1 MAFLGRRRPFP
12 PIIKTMIQYGP
23 PPEALG
29 RALVVS
35 AVALA
40 TADRAYFVKKPAT
53 IIYGK
58 YLSGAVVPGPIGK
71 QKIVTFE
78 SVRRAARRATD
89 IFIPFIQTIR
99 PPDRI
104 KIPPLVQTDPRAP
117 ERQRVHN
124 DYVAAILNSLITQRE
139 LIRVPGQ
146 LARGDWKLGYV
157 PTTPGNWDSPA
168 PTTVE
173 DALDRLGGEVT
184 SLTTVDGG
192 TWS

>member
-1 MAFLGRRRPFP
+1 MAHLGRRQPFA
-12 PIIKTMIQYGP
+12 PIINTMIQYGP
-23 PPEALG
+23 PETSLA
-29 RALVVS
+29 RTVMVS
-35 AVALA
+35 TVSLA
-40 TADRAYFVKKPAT
+40 TADRSYFIKKPAT
-53 IIYGK
+53 IIIGK

-78 SVRRAARRATD
+78 SVRRLYRRATD
-89 IFIPFIQTIR
+89 IFIPFIQSIR
-99 PPDRI
+99 PFDQI